1 MAAIK
6 NGGMME
12 KESHHVDTSF
22 ELMV

>member
-12 KESHHVDTSF
+12 KESHHVNTSF